1 MSGVARRTARGA
13 RALLRTLALVAGFAS
28 VTGLLP
34 KTATA
39 QSPCRQA
46 LALGLDVSGSV
57 DAREYRLQLDGLAA
71 ALEDPQ
77 VQAAFFA
84 MPGAP
89 VRLMVFEWSARAHQR
104 PLVAWQE
111 IPSAKALATIA
122 ARLRATRPVAV
133 PNPSTAIGAAMIFG
147 AQELHAQEGCWQKT
161 LDISG
166 DGPANIGRHPRD
178 VPDDITAGLTI
189 NGLVIGP
196 DGPANTSKNRANL
209 KSLLGYYEA
218 YVLRG
223 PGAFVETA
231 DSFEDFAAAMRRKLI
246 RELQPVN
253 LSDLAPGGADAPMA
267 ANTGARD
274 Q

>member
-1 MSGVARRTARGA
+1 MRRAGRRAVRSFA
-13 RALLRTLALVAGFAS
+13 RARLLAGLAALA
-28 VTGLLP
+28 P
-34 KTATA
+34 QPATA
-39 QSPCRQA
+39 QEPCRQA
-46 LALGLDVSGSV
+46 LALALDVSGSV

-71 ALEDPQ
+71 AFEDPQ

-89 VRLMVFEWSARAHQR
+89 VRLMVYEWSALSHQR
-104 PLVAWQE
+104 PVIAWQDITDPE
-111 IPSAKALATIA
+111 TLAGVA
-122 ARLRATRPVAV
+122 ERLRATRPAAV

-147 AQELHAQEGCWQKT
+147 AQELLAQAACWQRT

-178 VPDDITAGLTI
+178 VPEEMTAGITI

-196 DGPANTSKNRANL
+196 DGPANTTKNRANL

-231 DSFEDFAAAMRRKLI
+231 GSFEDFEAAMRRKLI

-253 LSDLAPGGADAPMA
+253 ISRLAPVLDPGGGMARGPAPHP
-267 ANTGARD
+267 ARSD